1 MAGNVTYAQLL
12 ETNNMLQHFT
22 DETYFQCVMRT
33 AQESKLFPISPYM
46 MLNYLNAFYRYPTL
60 LRKIEAQMPA
70 EELGD
75 RARAMGTKIDSLTMG
90 WCIAGFYLL
99 GREWLLN
106 MGLLRPEDALE
117 DVVQVMDFWKRM
129 NLSYRRNSGH
139 LTSVQFGHRTQLLPE
154 YQLQIFEADMWP
166 CSPGDRLHTAIAKFQ
181 ATISQY
187 QFLSHCECR
196 IGICNQGPYRFG
208 EDGEMIVRDFL
219 DLAEGDYPWLD
230 DIASEFPF
238 NNITIPIATKG
249 THFYM
254 MDEFGTFEAEPDLHA
269 DMITHVG
276 LYTSDYLT
284 EGWQPVAMES
294 PEALAA
300 MFEKLNDIASR
311 AMAELWKRIAGWSRM
326 EMIEAGAMV
335 YYSIPKDLA
344 HLAGVYEQS
353 DWFDLDERAK
363 RFIPLL
369 NDEYSNNILGEL
381 VVLLTAP
388 SQRMNDYTMMKFSNQ
403 PTRMMTHLPMGVLAT
418 GEYVPTV
425 GPMYPGDHVLPD
437 KKKKWRTSRGD
448 LTQAEY
454 NAAVRA
460 FTPKLCSQPYRFLDE
475 TWVKYHYDDPQV
487 DEMYRIAQESSRN
500 LKGKGAGLRRADIW
514 KLRGDG

>member
-181 ATISQY
+181 ATIS
-187 QFLSHCECR
+187 F
-196 IGICNQGPYRFG
+196 
-208 EDGEMIVRDFL
+208 
-219 DLAEGDYPWLD
+219 
-230 DIASEFPF
+230 
-238 NNITIPIATKG
+238 
-249 THFYM
+249 
-254 MDEFGTFEAEPDLHA
+254 
-269 DMITHVG
+269 
-276 LYTSDYLT
+276 
-284 EGWQPVAMES
+284 
-294 PEALAA
+294 
-300 MFEKLNDIASR
+300 
-311 AMAELWKRIAGWSRM
+311 
-326 EMIEAGAMV
+326 
-335 YYSIPKDLA
+335 
-344 HLAGVYEQS
+344 
-353 DWFDLDERAK
+353 
-363 RFIPLL
+363 
-369 NDEYSNNILGEL
+369 
-381 VVLLTAP
+381 
-388 SQRMNDYTMMKFSNQ
+388 
-403 PTRMMTHLPMGVLAT
+403 
-418 GEYVPTV
+418 
-425 GPMYPGDHVLPD
+425 
-437 KKKKWRTSRGD
+437 
-448 LTQAEY
+448 
-454 NAAVRA
+454 
-460 FTPKLCSQPYRFLDE
+460 
-475 TWVKYHYDDPQV
+475 
-487 DEMYRIAQESSRN
+487 
-500 LKGKGAGLRRADIW
+500 
-514 KLRGDG
+514 